1 MQLWVVAAPAT
12 IPTRRVLEPEV
23 RPSRLRPVAFA
34 VLVAVVPTAVAGW
47 AVGRSAARDARR
59 SASEAVVAEA
69 QQGSVVIAERLVSA
83 DNTAHDLAESSEI
96 LRAFV
101 GRRTH
106 VLAAFARQ
114 HPRVS
119 FSVRGVNVPARRP
132 PAAATRTAPVTLLG
146 GKRIGVVRVGVP
158 RVTLLAALRERVELD
173 GQDRLLLAPLGL
185 GAQPANITLRGRTY
199 RAAGVPISRQLAVVA
214 ARPTSVIDEDVR
226 NAWLTMLGA
235 VLATLATV
243 AVIAWATAPLVARG
257 RIAHRE
263 RSEALQVLS
272 HLRDGVLF
280 TDREGA
286 VRFWNRAA
294 ERITGLSRRQVW
306 GRPLASIPGLAELDI
321 PVGEEEDVRAQTL
334 PVQLGARELWLSVA
348 GVKVEEGIVY
358 TFGDV
363 TDEQRFEQLKS
374 DFLSTVSHELR
385 TPLAGL
391 YGAAVTLQ
399 ERGDRLSP
407 GVRSQLFSTVS
418 EQSEHLIRIVEDVL
432 VASGLEADRLPL
444 VRERFD
450 AVALTQDVV
459 EEERV
464 RNSTARVQLE
474 ETEPAYAVGDPA
486 RTRQVLENLI
496 DNALK
501 YASSGPVRV
510 AVERAGESVIFSV
523 SDEGPG
529 IAEEERERIFEKF
542 YRSDVQMQS
551 GIGGTGLGL
560 YICRELVQ
568 RMGGRLWLDSTPG
581 AGSLFLFEM
590 PANS

>member
-1 MQLWVVAAPAT
+1 M
-12 IPTRRVLEPEV
+12 LEPEV

-34 VLVAVVPTAVAGW
+34 VLVALVPTAVAGW
-47 AVGRSAARDARR
+47 AVGRSAAQDARR
-59 SASEAVVAEA
+59 TASEAVVGELQQASRVSDERHDQAEA
-69 QQGSVVIAERLVSA
+69 
-83 DNTAHDLAESSEI
+83 TAKLLARSPEI
-96 LRAFV
+96 QRAFI
-101 GRRTH
+101 GRRTD
-106 VLAAFARQ
+106 VLAAFARR

-119 FSVRGVNVPARRP
+119 FSVRGVDVPATRP
-132 PAAATRTAPVTLLG
+132 PAAVTGAAAVTLLG
-146 GKRIGVVRVGVP
+146 GKRIGVVRVAVP
-158 RVTLLAALRERVELD
+158 RATLLATLRKRVALE
-173 GQDRLLLAPLGL
+173 GQDRLLLAPPGLASARPRDIRLG
-185 GAQPANITLRGRTY
+185 GRTY
-199 RAAGVPISRQLAVVA
+199 RAAGAPISGQVEVVV

-226 NAWLTMLGA
+226 NVWLTMLGA

-243 AVIAWATAPLVARG
+243 AFIAWATAPLVARG

-272 HLRDGVLF
+272 HLRDGVFF
-280 TDREGA
+280 TDLEG
-286 VRFWNRAA
+286 VIRFWNRAA

-306 GRPLASIPGLAELDI
+306 GRPLSSLPGLAELDI

-334 PVQLGARELWLSVA
+334 PVQVGTRELWLSVA
-348 GVKVEEGIVY
+348 GVKVEEGVVY

-407 GVRSQLFSTVS
+407 GVRSQLFTTVS

-450 AVALTQDVV
+450 AVALAQDVV

-474 ETEPAYAVGDPA
+474 ETESAYAVGDPA

-510 AVERAGESVIFSV
+510 AVERGRESVVFSV

-581 AGSLFLFEM
+581 AGSLFLFEL
-590 PANS
+590 PSIS